1 MGMTLA
7 ALNLDKQVEAIYDG
21 YDFSQFVKLA
31 DTLGINQLAL
41 AKHLSISSSTLD
53 RRRQKKFSF
62 QESNRMYELEH
73 IYNKALNVIGD
84 PIDTQAWLKNDNKSL
99 GTSPL
104 ELLKTAPGKE
114 AVLIYLEQIARGI
127 IL

>member
-21 YDFSQFVKLA
+21 YDFGQFVKLA
-31 DTLGINQLAL
+31 DTLGISQLAL

-84 PIDTQAWLKNDNKSL
+84 PIDTQTWLKNDNKSL

>member
-1 MGMTLA
+1 MTLA

-21 YDFSQFVKLA
+21 YDFGQFVKLA
-31 DTLGINQLAL
+31 DTLGISQLAL

-84 PIDTQAWLKNDNKSL
+84 PIDTQTWLKSDNTSL